1 MRASSPQTIGI
12 IELGYRSIRKFFFE
26 HPMSTYAAAL
36 AYRGLFGL
44 FPFVLILVV
53 LVGALGLPES
63 VEELIEQG
71 RSESS
76 QYVPQQLEPAI
87 ERGKEQLQPLQ
98 RMVEQAQKQA
108 GGGLLVLGVAVA
120 LWSIS
125 ALAGTLTEAFNAAY
139 EVPETRRW
147 WKVSA
152 LSLAFGPVLAFMVI
166 VSVVLMLIGPQL
178 VEPIAGLVGLDE
190 LLVSLWGWLRF
201 PIALSLL
208 ALVLSLVYRF
218 GPDAKQRFRTVVLGA
233 ALAVVLWAISSV
245 GFSFYLANFAN
256 YGVTY
261 GSLGA
266 AVGLLFYLY
275 LCASVVLLGAEVNAA
290 IFQSVTDMAEQSGKP
305 TLDDEALETHRMGM
319 NVEGGEDG
327 R

>member
-1 MRASSPQTIGI
+1 MRASSPHRTGI
-12 IELGYRSIRKFFFE
+12 IEVGKRSIRTFFE

-53 LVGALGLPES
+53 LASALGLADFLKGAIDQAS
-63 VEELIEQG
+63 A
-71 RSESS
+71 ESS
-76 QYVPQQLEPAI
+76 QHVPEQLEPMI
-87 ERGKEQLQPLQ
+87 ERGKEQIQPLR
-98 RMVEQAQKQA
+98 RMIAQAQKQA
-108 GGGLLVLGVAVA
+108 GDDLLLFGVALA

-125 ALAGTLTEAFNAAY
+125 ALAGTLTEAFNAVY
-139 EVPETRRW
+139 EVRETRRW

-152 LSLAFGPVLAFMVI
+152 LSLAFGPGLALMVI
-166 VSVVLMLIGPQL
+166 VSVMLMLIGPDL
-178 VEPIAGLVGLDE
+178 VERIAGLVGLDE
-190 LLVSLWGWLRF
+190 LFVSLWEWLRF

-208 ALVLSLVYRF
+208 AVVLSLVYRF
-218 GPDAKQRFRTVVLGA
+218 GPDARQRFRTVVLGA
-233 ALAVVLWAISSV
+233 AIAVVLWAISSV

-275 LCASVVLLGAEVNAA
+275 LCASLVLLGVEVNAA
-290 IFQSVTDMAEQSGKP
+290 IFQSVTDMAEQARKP
-305 TLDDEALETHRMGM
+305 TLDDETLETHRMGM